1 MTTPTLSHRVSAAVF
16 WNSILLPLRTLLP
29 FIANIILVRAL
40 SQDQFAALVA
50 VTAVLNTIG
59 QYADLGIERSVSKFI
74 PEVETG
80 FGRQGVLRFLAIVTG
95 IEMVVLALLLI
106 VLNVFSEFFINYF
119 HFGEQGPLYLL
130 AINLLLVLGALS
142 DLALQ
147 ILFAYFKQKATN
159 ALTLVV
165 GFLQPV
171 FLVLFILLGWG
182 VFGVLLALVI
192 VTVIQ
197 VALAI
202 PLVNQTLRGLAA
214 TGGKTASSWQAFA
227 RRFAKY
233 SALQYFFNLTAYF
246 YDLPFVV
253 LILTNFNETLGVAL
267 FGLAAQRLVLPVL
280 RFLSAPLT
288 GIQQPL
294 FGKLF
299 VERDPAKLQAAYAG
313 LTRFLI
319 LVLVP
324 SGVGLI
330 LVARNVI
337 RIFFQARYENAA
349 TVAGWLV
356 FFLFAES
363 LLSTSHNILLAH
375 EHFRA
380 VILTRLT
387 ALISIPLLLIVTPT
401 FGVVGATIAAGVG
414 RVLSRGLATVYA
426 WRVLEL
432 SFPWR
437 FFQRVIMASGVMA
450 VALYFPLVVMRPS
463 TSPDTILQTV
473 LSVIGGSAVF
483 ILSFKLLGGLEKA
496 DKERLLTM
504 RIPFKYA
511 LVNWL

>member
-1 MTTPTLSHRVSAAVF
+1 M
-16 WNSILLPLRTLLP
+16 
-29 FIANIILVRAL
+29 
-40 SQDQFAALVA
+40 
-50 VTAVLNTIG
+50 
-59 QYADLGIERSVSKFI
+59 
-74 PEVETG
+74 
-80 FGRQGVLRFLAIVTG
+80 
-95 IEMVVLALLLI
+95 
-106 VLNVFSEFFINYF
+106 
-119 HFGEQGPLYLL
+119 
-130 AINLLLVLGALS
+130 
-142 DLALQ
+142 
-147 ILFAYFKQKATN
+147 
-159 ALTLVV
+159 
-165 GFLQPV
+165 
-171 FLVLFILLGWG
+171 
-182 VFGVLLALVI
+182 
-192 VTVIQ
+192 
-197 VALAI
+197 
-202 PLVNQTLRGLAA
+202 
-214 TGGKTASSWQAFA
+214 
-227 RRFAKY
+227 
-233 SALQYFFNLTAYF
+233 
-246 YDLPFVV
+246 
-253 LILTNFNETLGVAL
+253 
-267 FGLAAQRLVLPVL
+267 
-280 RFLSAPLT
+280 
-288 GIQQPL
+288 
-294 FGKLF
+294 
-299 VERDPAKLQAAYAG
+299 ERDPAKLQAAYAG

-401 FGVVGATIAAGVG
+401 FGVVAATIAAGVG

-437 FFQRVIMASGVMA
+437 FFQRVVMASGVMA

-483 ILSFKLLGGLEKA
+483 ILCFKLLGGLEKA